1 MDRGRL
7 EMIAGRTEVREA
19 IVGSPYPTPLCERHD
34 NVVPDASLQT
44 NCSKTVVERRA
55 AEVADNDTHS
65 VEVGCEITWRG
76 RRVWTKM
83 VSAG

>member
-34 NVVPDASLQT
+34 IVVPDASLQT
-44 NCSKTVVERRA
+44 NCSSTV
-55 AEVADNDTHS
+55 AE
-65 VEVGCEITWRG
+65 
-76 RRVWTKM
+76 
-83 VSAG
+83 